1 MEKQNDDSQDTRI
14 LDDRTDGGKMIIG
27 IHNAEKD
34 IEKLIDI
41 REIACIITRPRQT
54 NVEDNDD
61 MIVEIHL
68 KSGTIICGK
77 YDNKIASAIT
87 EWEKYVFNSYDYEMN
102 RR

>member
-1 MEKQNDDSQDTRI
+1 
-14 LDDRTDGGKMIIG
+14 MIIG
-27 IHNAEKD
+27 IHNLEKNT
-34 IEKLIDI
+34 EKFIDM

-54 NVEDNDD
+54 SAEDTDD
-61 MIVEIHL
+61 IIAEIHL
-68 KSGTIICGK
+68 KSGTIICTK